1 MGKSDQLRRINT
13 RKPELVEGYKINYMK
28 KLTDEE
34 IKLNL
39 GKINGW
45 KLENGKLKKLFKFKT
60 FNQAFSFMTGSAMVC
75 EKMNHH
81 PEWSNVYGNVN
92 VELITHR
99 VAGLTE
105 LDFTL
110 AQKMDEVARPNVQ

>member
-1 MGKSDQLRRINT
+1 
-13 RKPELVEGYKINYMK
+13 MK